1 MEGKKLRRSQRI
13 LKVSNVSD
21 EGIERITDQTE
32 DEATPSKKAKLSK
45 IKDGRQKN
53 FGEKISKLEKMLDMQ
68 DDESEAMKSSMASNL
83 GAIDRLDSKM
93 DKIIRVLNKSWE
105 AKKENLGLKTYYP
118 FYGNVMSCLN
128 FFDMKG
134 LMTNTKY
141 DTVKG
146 NY

>member
-21 EGIERITDQTE
+21 EGIESITDQTE
-32 DEATPSKKAKLSK
+32 DEATPSKKAKVSK
-45 IKDGRQKN
+45 IQDGRQKN
-53 FGEKISKLEKMLDMQ
+53 IGEKISKLEKMLDMQ
-68 DDESEAMKSSMASNL
+68 DNESEALKSSMACNL

-93 DKIIRVLNKSWE
+93 DKIISVLNKSWE

-118 FYGNVMSCLN
+118 FYGNVMSCLT

-134 LMTNTKY
+134 LMTITKY
-141 DTVKG
+141 DTIQG
-146 NY
+146 N

>member
-13 LKVSNVSD
+13 LKVSNISD
-21 EGIERITDQTE
+21 EGTERITDQTD
-32 DEATPSKKAKLSK
+32 DEATPSKKPKLSK
-45 IKDGRQKN
+45 IKDGRQEN
-53 FGEKISKLEKMLDMQ
+53 IGEKISKLEKMLDMQ
-68 DDESEAMKSSMASNL
+68 DNESETMKSSMASNM

-93 DKIIRVLNKSWE
+93 DKIIHVLNKSWE

-118 FYGNVMSCLN
+118 FYGNVMSCLT

-141 DTVKG
+141 DTIQG
-146 NY
+146 N

>member
-1 MEGKKLRRSQRI
+1 MERKKLRRSQRI

-21 EGIERITDQTE
+21 EGIERINDQTE
-32 DEATPSKKAKLSK
+32 DEATPSKKAKLST
-45 IKDGRQKN
+45 IKDGKKKN
-53 FGEKISKLEKMLDMQ
+53 IGEKISKLEKMLDMQ
-68 DDESEAMKSSMASNL
+68 DNESEAMKSSMASNL
-83 GAIDRLDSKM
+83 GAIDRLNSKM
-93 DKIIRVLNKSWE
+93 DRIIHVLNKSWE

-141 DTVKG
+141 DTVQG
-146 NY
+146 N